1 MQAIVRDVRMVWNA
15 LFLRTDAYEEMR
27 RDNNPFVEG
36 VFILA
41 VLGLLLGLAGTAG
54 DALEWAATPDLDQL
68 QAVLLRNLQLTP
80 AWEQAT
86 QRYPT
91 FEPLFRQIWNMAWE
105 TAANARP
112 SPVSA
117 FTAMVVQPVILVL
130 GWLVYGLLAHF
141 FARLLGGVGT
151 LNQTL
156 GTTALAAAPQ
166 LINLF
171 AALPFVAAAG
181 VGVWTLLCRYMAIRT
196 AHELS
201 WSRAVWATV
210 LPYLVVAAVV
220 LAIGGFVA
228 TLAAAGLA
236 AFAGGM

>member
-1 MQAIVRDVRMVWNA
+1 MQAIIRDVRMLWNA

-41 VLGLLLGLAGTAG
+41 VLGLLLGLAGTVGA
-54 DALEWAATPDLDQL
+54 ALEWAATPDLDQL

-91 FEPLFRQIWNMAWE
+91 FEPLFRQIWNTAWE
-105 TAANARP
+105 AAANARP
-112 SPVSA
+112 SPA
-117 FTAMVVQPVILVL
+117 GALTAMVVQPVTLVL
-130 GWLVYGLLAHF
+130 GWLIYGLLAHL

-166 LINLF
+166 LINLL
-171 AALPFVAAAG
+171 AALPFVVAAG
-181 VGVWTLLCRYMAIRT
+181 VGVWTVLCQYMAIRT
-196 AHELS
+196 THELS
-201 WSRAVWATV
+201 WSRAVWATL
-210 LPYLVVAAVV
+210 LPYLVLAAVV
-220 LAIGGFVA
+220 LAVGGLVA